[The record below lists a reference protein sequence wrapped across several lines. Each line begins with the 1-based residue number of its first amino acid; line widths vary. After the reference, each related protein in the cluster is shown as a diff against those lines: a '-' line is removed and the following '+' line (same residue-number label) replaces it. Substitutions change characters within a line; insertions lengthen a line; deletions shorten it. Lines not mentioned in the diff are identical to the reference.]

1 MVGLPLPPEKF
12 ATADDEDG
20 HPKEGVASQGHKN
33 RRFYSKLYVTLM
45 LCISCIITIS
55 VVGAFILNNHTF
67 LSAYNITSHKTT
79 AKHFDNTSTEISVFT
94 EKAER
99 NFGGCRD
106 AVKTQRITAS
116 TFFDYHSQLS
126 VKTRN
131 DPCANIAL
139 FIYSADFYSWPATL
153 VLPEIPPIVEM
164 HIAGPLKIDQLVGL
178 LRQAKSIENISFN
191 NTSSQLSL
199 GTKPRYGFSE
209 EIQESY
215 VNLPNVKYFAFSN
228 LNSGSNIVSWIST
241 CINMKPSVVEVDGNV
256 NDENVQDFLQLVCL
270 FYESTEELVL
280 KGRFDTQVNV
290 IPKRCIMSKLKT
302 LTIDMQQQG
311 SKRIVDHR
319 ICTRLP
325 YLSKLSLNNM
335 NFTVEEL
342 QNLNTC
348 SKLQEL
354 EIDFVLEVDEIKN
367 INYSSIISRLPHL
380 TSLDITVS
388 FQKCP
393 SFEQFSNLIEDL
405 KQFTILSLCSNC
417 VIIAERNQKCLYA
430 E

>member
-1 MVGLPLPPEKF
+1 M
-12 ATADDEDG
+12 
-20 HPKEGVASQGHKN
+20 
-33 RRFYSKLYVTLM
+33 
-45 LCISCIITIS
+45 
-55 VVGAFILNNHTF
+55 
-67 LSAYNITSHKTT
+67 SAYNITSHKTT
-79 AKHFDNTSTEISVFT
+79 TNHFDNISNEVSVFT
-94 EKAER
+94 KKTEKI
-99 NFGGCRD
+99 FGGCKD
-106 AVKTQRITAS
+106 AGKTQRIIAS
-116 TFFDYHSQLS
+116 TFFDYQSQLS
-126 VKTRN
+126 VKTVN
-131 DPCANIAL
+131 DLCANIAL

-153 VLPEIPPIVEM
+153 VLPENPPIVEM
-164 HIAGPLKIDQLVGL
+164 HIAGPLKIDQLIGL

-191 NTSSQLSL
+191 NTSNQLSM
-199 GTKPRYGFSE
+199 GTKTRYGFSE
-209 EIQESY
+209 EIQESN
-215 VNLPNVKYFAFSN
+215 VNLPNVKYFSFYN
-228 LNSGSNIVSWIST
+228 LNSGTNIVSWIST

-290 IPKRCIMSKLKT
+290 IPKRCKMSNLKT

-325 YLSKLSLNNM
+325 YLSKLSLNSV

-354 EIDFVLEVDEIKN
+354 VIHFLLEVDEIQN
-367 INYSSIISRLPHL
+367 VNYTSIISRLPYL